1 MIIRVETAEDFTP
14 VRRVNE
20 AAFGQ
25 PGEAAL
31 VDALRKTARPYVS
44 LVAEVDGRIV
54 GHIFFSPVTVEPDV
68 PDMAA
73 TAALAL
79 GPMAVLPESQRSGVG
94 SRLVEEGLKEC
105 LRLGFPVV
113 FVVGH
118 PGYYPRFGFVPAGL
132 KKFKCVYDVPDEV
145 FMVLELSPGASDG
158 RSGLV
163 RYLPEFDGV

>member
-1 MIIRVETAEDFTP
+1 MIIRPETAEDFAS

-20 AAFGQ
+20 SAFGR
-25 PGEAAL
+25 PGEADL

-44 LVAEVDGRIV
+44 LVAEEDGQIC
-54 GHIFFSPVTVEPDV
+54 GHIFFSPVTIEPDV
-68 PDMAA
+68 PERAA

-79 GPMAVLPESQRSGVG
+79 GPMAVLPESQRSGIG

-105 LRLGFPVV
+105 LRLGFRLV
-113 FVVGH
+113 FVLGH
-118 PGYYPRFGFVPAGL
+118 PDYYPRFGFVPASL

-145 FMVLELSPGASDG
+145 FMVLELSPGAPSG

-163 RYLPEFDGV
+163 RYRPIDSV